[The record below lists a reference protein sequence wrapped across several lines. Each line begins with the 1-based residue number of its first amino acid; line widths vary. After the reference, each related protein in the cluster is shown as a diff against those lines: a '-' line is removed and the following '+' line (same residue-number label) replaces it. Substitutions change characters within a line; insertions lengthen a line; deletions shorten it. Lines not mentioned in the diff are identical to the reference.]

1 MFYCSSCNKLEE
13 FEMKISYK
21 KLWILLAHKE
31 IPKAQLRKDLGM
43 ASSTLTKL
51 NKNEIV
57 ALSLL
62 IKICE
67 YLKCDIG
74 DIVEVV
80 ESDNS
85 FDVPD
90 SPKGLYY

>member
-1 MFYCSSCNKLEE
+1 
-13 FEMKISYK
+13 MKISYK
-21 KLWILLAHKE
+21 KLWILLAQEE

-51 NKNEIV
+51 NKNEVV

-80 ESDNS
+80 DDVDNT
-85 FDVPD
+85 
-90 SPKGLYY
+90 GQYI

>member
-1 MFYCSSCNKLEE
+1 
-13 FEMKISYK
+13 MKISYK
-21 KLWILLAHKE
+21 KLWILLAQKE
-31 IPKAQLRKDLGM
+31 IPKAHLRKDLGM

-51 NKNEIV
+51 NKNEVV

-80 ESDNS
+80 DDVDNT
-85 FDVPD
+85 
-90 SPKGLYY
+90 GQYI